1 MKRTTLIIIT
11 NLFFSFV
18 IYAQTKSIKIVETR
32 DYSNISPT
40 FSLLNQETPIQND
53 GCGKTTQ
60 IALMDIE
67 GDFHVLTCNYCRN
80 GLFYKANP
88 ENNNLFYTL
97 TPPDGLFG
105 GTKAV
110 LDCIE
115 KIQEIKTNIEA
126 GYSVNIT
133 FQECEK
139 QCPTFFDAKSTILL
153 GSIFD
158 IQKGEK
164 ISDETRFEFLQNKIE
179 RLQKKYPEIYF
190 SNTSKINES
199 YDDFN
204 EAIKVLDLIYQYR
217 NNLLNEYK
225 DNGLRNRVLDRI
237 KKYKDWYTKSDNGRK
252 NPDFIANLSMI
263 TRSSSFS
270 TYDSEISTFNTTP
283 LLQPLTLQQ
292 PLAYNNAYRDQL
304 YELAS
309 KQEINKS
316 IEILSTCSRMINDS
330 EHLIDDISSSL
341 KQYLR
346 SRDNNAEQL
355 RKIDLLL
362 KDKPSDISVLKN
374 MTDDI
379 SDIRLK
385 NLFFALLSNKYKF
398 KKQHTNVYT
407 KVIWD
412 ELMLDTDVKEE
423 IIDSFGLKRIE
434 RAFSIALEDYIS
446 LLNNQETSLLF
457 KYSTDLKKDLH
468 DNFNTEIK
476 RMNFACK
483 TVNTLHSDLQNN
495 TYNPDIEELKNIVSQ
510 EYGSKLMPMGIV
522 LNGDGSWVTAS
533 QYNINQTK
541 SKVEE
546 KRKKIK
552 VFLGEKRYKEIQA
565 QALNKQATEIRLPSN
580 KEMMNVDYSYYET
593 LDLLLIDE
601 LKNRLKKISSKMKN
615 GYRLPTDEEWE
626 IVTLLEEERETINP
640 SFNQKMIKSDV
651 RNKLKAVMEEIVKQ
665 SSYRMANSKF
675 INLLLVDDFR
685 KSLRMEGSPDLVEER
700 CLSGDGKLF
709 NEATISDVKQAI
721 NDFDAINI
729 KAIKELAEQTR
740 DFNRLNNLS
749 TKQLKAGFADNYNNY
764 NKIKFI
770 KDSIKSSPLVITDLL
785 KKKHDFRYDE
795 LLCIYIDEINKQAR
809 AVETGTKVLFW
820 AGITASTA
828 ATIMSGGFL
837 GFTVPAAL
845 TGFLGSA
852 ALATD
857 ILFITAQG
865 FEAWSLYN
873 LKKDIIMNN
882 SAYYGHINNTLMAI
896 DRVDKEKENAIRNMV
911 IMAVIAAINPSVKL
925 IKVKINKGYKVIAE
939 KDGVVIREQ
948 IIPEYLDS
956 KTGLIT
962 ETKVTVKKTPDIVK
976 TEKKVVTKKKEHAL
990 TPADNYK
997 RHTTWEN
1004 TPDGV
1009 KRTKIKK
1016 TVKTETV
1023 SSSNTEISMQE
1034 KPEEIKSVFNITRKN
1049 ETVPTTVEET
1059 IVKETKPASDG
1070 NISIT
1075 TTTTR
1080 KETTVFDNQEIIQT
1094 NTKKLNAKKQTLDD
1108 YNNGKIS
1115 LTSNEV
1121 EKLQR
1126 DVNTLTQKIEE
1137 LLGKNERSRITTK
1150 VKEVSDGTV
1159 TTEHTVVSTVK
1170 SARYSFE
1177 GPSTEILETSKNK
1190 IRTTLSK
1197 IGLKG
1202 SNTERLVEK
1211 LGNQTAKF
1219 SNFLEQTRICRAM
1232 TKDNMKFSHY
1242 ASSTMWKLASS
1253 KFMAGSSTSLFMY
1266 WKDND
1271 NWGDF
1276 NSDIGGDVVGQ
1287 FVKAFGGAGVAT
1299 IPLLGKDNKA
1309 PTSLF
1314 QNTENYEIYKQN
1326 IKNSLHKEKFSD
1338 RFRKAA
1344 PRAAG
1349 WSMLTKMI
1357 SGMVYYGLDGAEEEY
1372 GDQALYAS
1380 SVRLGYG
1387 IAWAVPST
1395 ALEVSLYDF
1404 IIGATCVIPGSKIFL
1419 TVSDK
1424 TIKAVNF
1431 GTATSIQYMYP
1442 LMTNWVYYWGRT
1454 KTYNAF
1460 GLKKKEKP
1468 LDPEEQSQSQYIEE
1482 LDFNIESKGTETTT
1496 IDKYIDDINKG
1507 KIDGNK
1513 TYLIELPGYE
1523 SL

>member
-1 MKRTTLIIIT
+1 MKRTVVIIII
-11 NLFFSFV
+11 NLLFSV
-18 IYAQTKSIKIVETR
+18 AIYTQTKSIKIVETR
-32 DYSNISPT
+32 DYNNISPT
-40 FSLLNQETPIQND
+40 FSRLNQEVPVQSD
-53 GCGKTTQ
+53 GCGNTTQ

-67 GDFHVLTCNYCRN
+67 GSFHVLTCNYCRN
-80 GLFYKANP
+80 GLFYKVNS

-110 LDCIE
+110 LDCTKKIE
-115 KIQEIKTNIEA
+115 EIKKNIKD
-126 GYSVNIT
+126 GFSVNIL

-139 QCPTFFDAKSTILL
+139 QCPTFFDARATVLL

-158 IQKGEK
+158 IQKGEE
-164 ISDETRFEFLQNKIE
+164 ISDQTRFEFLQNKIKT
-179 RLQKKYPEIYF
+179 LQAKYPEIYF
-190 SNTSKINES
+190 SNISKINES

-204 EAIKVLDLIYQYR
+204 EARTVLDLIYQYR
-217 NNLLNEYK
+217 NNLLNENK
-225 DNGLRNRVLDRI
+225 SNSIKNGTLDRI
-237 KKYKDWYTKSDNGRK
+237 KRYKDWYTKANNGRK
-252 NPDFIANLSMI
+252 NSDFITNLSSI
-263 TRSSSFS
+263 LGSHSFLN
-270 TYDSEISTFNTTP
+270 YDSEISTFNTEP
-283 LLQPLTLQQ
+283 LLRPFALQQ
-292 PLAYNNAYRDQL
+292 SLVYNNTYTEQL

-316 IEILSTCSRMINDS
+316 IEILSTCSKMINDS

-346 SRDNNAEQL
+346 TVDNSKEQL
-355 RKIDLLL
+355 KKIDLFL
-362 KDKPSDISVLKN
+362 KDKPSDISVLQH

-398 KKQHTNVYT
+398 KRPYVNTYT
-407 KVIWD
+407 TSDDLILDKNIKN
-412 ELMLDTDVKEE
+412 ELLNA
-423 IIDSFGLKRIE
+423 FGSKRIE
-434 RAFSIALEDYIS
+434 TAFSIALQDYDN
-446 LLNNQETSLLF
+446 LLNNQETRPLF
-457 KYSTDLKKDLH
+457 EYSIDIKKDISAH
-468 DNFNTEIK
+468 FNTEIR

-483 TVNTLHSDLQNN
+483 TVNKLYSDMQNN
-495 TYNPDIEELKNIVSQ
+495 TYNPDIEELKDIVSQ
-510 EYGSKLMPMGIV
+510 EYSSKLMPMGIV
-522 LNGDGSWVTAS
+522 LNSDNSWVTAS
-533 QYNINQTK
+533 QYNTNQIK
-541 SKVEE
+541 NKVEE

-552 VFLGEKRYKEIQA
+552 VFLGEKRYNEIQA
-565 QALNKQATEIRLPSN
+565 QALNQQKTEIRLPSN
-580 KEMMNVDYSYYET
+580 KEMMNIEYSYYET
-593 LDLLLIDE
+593 FDLLLINE
-601 LKNRLKKISSKMKN
+601 LKNRLKKISSKIKST
-615 GYRLPTDEEWE
+615 YRLPTDEEWE
-626 IVTLLEEERETINP
+626 IVTLLEEDKNILDP
-640 SFNQKMIKSDV
+640 KFNKKMINSDV
-651 RNKLKAVMEEIVKQ
+651 KNKLKSVMEEIIKQ
-665 SSYRMANSKF
+665 SSYKMANSKF

-685 KSLRMEGSPDLVEER
+685 ESLGMVGSSDLVEER
-700 CLSGDGKLF
+700 CLSGNGELF
-709 NEATISDVKQAI
+709 NEATMSDVKKAI
-721 NDFDAINI
+721 NDFDTINI
-729 KAIKELAEQTR
+729 KAINKLAEQVQTIS
-740 DFNRLNNLS
+740 RLNKLS
-749 TKQLKAGFADNYNNY
+749 TEQLKAGFANNYNNY
-764 NKIKFI
+764 DKIEFI
-770 KDSIKSSPLVITDLL
+770 KDSLKSSPLVITELL

-809 AVETGTKVLFW
+809 FTETGTKVLFW
-820 AGITASTA
+820 TGITASTV

-837 GFTVPAAL
+837 GFTVPATL
-845 TGFLGSA
+845 TGFIGSA

-882 SAYYGHINNTLMAI
+882 SAYYGYVNNTLMAI
-896 DRVDKEKENAIRNMV
+896 DRVDKEKENAIKNMV
-911 IMAVIAAINPSVKL
+911 IMAVIGAINPSVKL
-925 IKVKINKGYKVIAE
+925 IKIKINKGYKVIAE
-939 KDGVVIREQ
+939 KDGVIIKEQ

-976 TEKKVVTKKKEHAL
+976 TEKKVVTKKKEPAL
-990 TPADNYK
+990 TTADNYK

-1009 KRTKIKK
+1009 KRTKVKK

-1023 SSSNTEISMQE
+1023 PSSNTEVSISE
-1034 KPEEIKSVFNITRKN
+1034 KPEEIKSVFNIVRKN

-1059 IVKETKPASDG
+1059 IAKETQPTTDG

-1080 KETTVFDNQEIIQT
+1080 QETTVFDNQEIIQT
-1094 NTKKLNAKKQTLDD
+1094 NTKKLNAKKQTLED

-1121 EKLQR
+1121 TKLQR
-1126 DVNTLTQKIEE
+1126 DINTLNQKIEE

-1150 VKEVSDGTV
+1150 IKEVADGSV
-1159 TTEHTVVSTVK
+1159 TTEHTVISTVK

-1190 IRTTLSK
+1190 IRKTLSK

-1202 SNTERLVEK
+1202 GNTEKLVEK
-1211 LGNQTAKF
+1211 LGNQTARF

-1309 PTSLF
+1309 ATSVF
-1314 QNTENYEIYKQN
+1314 QNTENYEVYKQS
-1326 IKNSLHKEKFSD
+1326 IKNNLHKEKFSD
-1338 RFRKAA
+1338 RLRKAA

-1372 GDQALYAS
+1372 GEQALYAS
-1380 SVRLGYG
+1380 GVRLGYG

-1460 GLKKKEKP
+1460 GLKKKEK
-1468 LDPEEQSQSQYIEE
+1468 LLNLEAKDQSQYIEE
-1482 LDFNIESKGTETTT
+1482 LDFNVESTGTETTT
-1496 IDKYIDDINKG
+1496 LDKYINDVNNG
-1507 KIDGNK
+1507 KIDRKK